1 VLRTEIAVLQ
11 EQKSSLS
18 NELSQ
23 ARQDMTAQGDAS
35 HERITELQSVI
46 RKLQA
51 EVSHLD
57 DVRKNCENTVRREAA
72 EWSAREETYRV
83 SVNELQGV
91 IDKLKMERDEEA
103 ERTAVMEKSAILDL
117 HAQVKELIEEKE
129 EMLDRQ
135 RTFQERYR
143 AKTLV

>member
-18 NELSQ
+18 DELSQ
-23 ARQDMTAQGDAS
+23 ARQDMTVQGDAS